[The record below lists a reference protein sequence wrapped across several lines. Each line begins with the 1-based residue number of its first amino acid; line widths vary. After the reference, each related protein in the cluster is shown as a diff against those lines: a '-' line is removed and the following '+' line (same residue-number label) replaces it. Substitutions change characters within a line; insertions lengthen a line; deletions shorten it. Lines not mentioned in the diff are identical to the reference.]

1 MWQYFVNHVLNVPLV
16 CDVRLMD
23 IHTTEALLLQPNLV
37 DVEVAVGY

>member
-1 MWQYFVNHVLNVPLV
+1 
-16 CDVRLMD
+16 MD